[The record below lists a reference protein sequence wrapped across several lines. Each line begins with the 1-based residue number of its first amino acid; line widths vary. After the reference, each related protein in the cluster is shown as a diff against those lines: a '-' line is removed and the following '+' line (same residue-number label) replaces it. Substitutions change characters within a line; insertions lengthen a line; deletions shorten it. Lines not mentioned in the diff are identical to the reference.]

1 MDSIKS
7 NIEKIPSIIIVVC
20 GIAVLCTLFL
30 SSCKRPEVLDNSTL
44 VNSARNVALTFGPAY
59 VPYFNGAIISDIK
72 IFTKDIYGGGRPQIR
87 KQIGRKFYTVTF
99 TYDSTAVKFDFG
111 FAARVRIWKDTG
123 EPLDVIFGNGMG
135 RNFLFLSFKEQT
147 DHSAKKRIKEV
158 PDFIDMVPLEIEKEP
173 ENIWNSNADNKQ
185 DSLSTR
191 DFLTNTEKEKIKELA
206 SQVPDSIRNSF
217 ASLVNKWNIAIDH
230 NPKTRYSASTYS
242 IYESSEAGI
251 QKNSCSIDSDGFI
264 TIRSVGGSVAVS
276 DTARP

>member
-1 MDSIKS
+1 MK
-7 NIEKIPSIIIVVC
+7 KIPSIMIVVW

-59 VPYFNGAIISDIK
+59 VPYFKEANVSDVQVFK
-72 IFTKDIYGGGRPQIR
+72 KDDYGDSRPQIR

-123 EPLDVIFGNGMG
+123 EPLDVIFGNGWG

-147 DHSAKKRIKEV
+147 NHSPNDYEKVASDSIVK
-158 PDFIDMVPLEIEKEP
+158 VPLQTVHEP

-191 DFLTNTEKEKIKELA
+191 DFSSHGFVEDKKAITKVFKEFSK
-206 SQVPDSIRNSF
+206 F
-217 ASLVNKWNIAIDH
+217 
-230 NPKTRYSASTYS
+230 
-242 IYESSEAGI
+242 
-251 QKNSCSIDSDGFI
+251 CM
-264 TIRSVGGSVAVS
+264 
-276 DTARP
+276 